1 MPQEPQAH
9 WAQAPASPP
18 LDVVDTEKGAKEDE
32 MADRPS
38 SGQVSGEV
46 AANEK
51 QAAGDQTSDAHDLS
65 RPSQV
70 CEDEPFDMEKAI
82 GGLGTTQ
89 RRLAT
94 LHATDALGISEQQ
107 AIYILETTAQAVIES
122 CTTQFQQDHASVLS
136 MAARLLLEMA
146 SYSKGMGQ
154 QQTAEE
160 QSMAAGMI
168 SKVSFQIKMACQP
181 QANGPSECPVTA
193 GQTQSHSSLPA
204 EETSQRDVVL
214 DEQAIPSQC
223 WGQQQVIREQATTA
237 QTQWHPAKGQ
247 QIAVRDR
254 ATAAQVCYNANPK
267 QCRPIS
273 EAESTSQKSFD
284 RGHPMAKQVGLPRTG
299 QQQVFREQATTAQMQ
314 WRPAKPASTGQQIA
328 VREQA
333 MAVQVCY
340 NTDPKQ
346 CLPIFGAENTS
357 QKPFDKGHPMAK
369 QVGLPQCR
377 GQQQIITEQVTTA
390 QTQWHPVNGPASTSQ
405 QIAVGEQAMAVQI
418 CFNTVEKQCRPI
430 SEAGNTSQKSFDGEH
445 PMAKQVG
452 LPQCWGQQQLTREQA
467 HTTAQMQWRPAK
479 PASTGQQRAERQQA
493 VAVQVCYNTDP
504 KQCLPISEEEN
515 TSQQKSFARE
525 PPMAIQACSG
535 AAFTVGRKSQ
545 QKDVLKQRARTGKKR
560 PRAAVT
566 NKLGEE
572 SLMSSANGQAAAHH
586 TSSSAASG
594 NGPLDAI
601 NWKCSDR
608 FKVRLHM
615 WFLMRFLMRFR
626 IQNAPYPTLHECFF
640 HEASCGLSI
649 TYYLK
654 TPLFPISA
662 NLVVF
667 CRSVTRLKTHAG

>member
-1 MPQEPQAH
+1 
-9 WAQAPASPP
+9 
-18 LDVVDTEKGAKEDE
+18 
-32 MADRPS
+32 MADKPS

-46 AANEK
+46 AANEQ

-237 QTQWHPAKGQ
+237 QTQSHPAKGQ

-299 QQQVFREQATTAQMQ
+299 QQQVFREQAKTAQMQ

-357 QKPFDKGHPMAK
+357 QKSFDKGHPMAK
-369 QVGLPQCR
+369 QVGP
-377 GQQQIITEQVTTA
+377 
-390 QTQWHPVNGPASTSQ
+390 
-405 QIAVGEQAMAVQI
+405 
-418 CFNTVEKQCRPI
+418 
-430 SEAGNTSQKSFDGEH
+430 
-445 PMAKQVG
+445 
-452 LPQCWGQQQLTREQA
+452 PQCWGQQQLTREQA

-504 KQCLPISEEEN
+504 KQCLPISEAEN

-545 QKDVLKQRARTGKKR
+545 QTDVLKQRARTGKKR

-566 NKLGEE
+566 NKLGDE

-615 WFLMRFLMRFR
+615 WFLMRFR

-640 HEASCGLSI
+640 HEASCGLERKSI

-654 TPLFPISA
+654 TPLFPVSA